1 MKPDCEIFYQTIRDL
16 GKKCFNRVDYTGRF
30 KNRNDARIF
39 DNSGSKELIA
49 AEKVARL
56 LAPVNPLDEFDEDF
70 FGILQEFD
78 QGFMS
83 AYDETY

>member
-16 GKKCFNRVDYTGRF
+16 GKKCFYRVDYTGRF

-39 DNSGSKELIA
+39 DNSGSQELIA